1 MASLDCDPSAY
12 DPFSPAVMANPV
24 PFYERLRAKPEVHY
38 IEKFDA
44 WVFSR
49 FQDIVDVLT
58 IGDNAFIASESTL
71 PSEEMLLARHTG
83 VAQELPLDPLP
94 GFALLGS
101 PHYEALRQ
109 AHIKP
114 LQPTAVKALATFVQ
128 GLADELLDE
137 LLPRKRFDLTQ
148 DYGGILSASVIC
160 RLFGMELSMARE
172 VLDMVNAM
180 SRTDQT
186 GGGIDVPTMMARYAS
201 VLGECVTRRRKAGAD
216 GSYPLI
222 DGLIHLDHFGRE
234 LTDAEVAGQ
243 LVCVF
248 VGGTETAPKIT
259 AHGLMELA
267 KAPDQLAAVRADLA
281 ANVPI
286 AVEEMIRFCAP
297 AQWFSRT
304 AHKDVHV
311 AGADIRKGQRI
322 IVLFGSAKWD
332 ESEFDEPE
340 RFVWNRPIRRALS
353 FGTGQHYCIGIHLA
367 RLELRILVETFLRR
381 VGSYSF
387 DMDKA
392 VRFPSSFQWGWNSL
406 PVIVGD

>member
-1 MASLDCDPSAY
+1 MATQDYSPSAY

-24 PFYERLRAKPEVHY
+24 PFYERLRAESPAHFIAKY
-38 IEKFDA
+38 DT

-58 IGDNAFIASESTL
+58 VGDNAFIASDSTL
-71 PSEEMLLARHTG
+71 PSEEMLLQHHRGKA
-83 VAQELPLDPLP
+83 AELPLDPLP

-114 LQPTAVKALATFVQ
+114 LQPTAVKSLAEFVQ
-128 GLADELLDE
+128 GLADDLLDE
-137 LLPRKRFDLTQ
+137 LLPKKRFDLTQ
-148 DYGGILSASVIC
+148 EYGGILSASVIC
-160 RLFGMELSMARE
+160 HLFGIELSHARDVLELVNMA
-172 VLDMVNAM
+172 
-180 SRTDQT
+180 SRTEE

-201 VLGECVTRRRKAGAD
+201 VIGECVTRRRAAGAD

-234 LTDAEVAGQ
+234 LSDEEVAAQ

-248 VGGTETAPKIT
+248 VGGTETAPKIA

-267 KAPDQLAAVRADLA
+267 NAPDQLAAVRADLSKS
-281 ANVPI
+281 VPV

-297 AQWFSRT
+297 AQWFART
-304 AHKDVHV
+304 AHKDVQV

-332 ESEFDEPE
+332 EAEFDQPE
-340 RFVWNRPIRRALS
+340 RFIWNRKISRVLS
-353 FGTGQHYCIGIHLA
+353 FGTGQHYCFGIHLA
-367 RLELRILVETFLRR
+367 RLELKILVGTFLRR
-381 VGSYSF
+381 VGNYSF
-387 DMDKA
+387 DMEHA
-392 VRFPSSFQWGWNSL
+392 VRLPSSFQWGWNSL
-406 PVIVGD
+406 PVIIGD

>member
-1 MASLDCDPSAY
+1 MATQDYSPAAY

-24 PFYERLRAKPEVHY
+24 PFYEELRAKPGVHF
-38 IEKFDA
+38 IEKYDTWA
-44 WVFSR
+44 FSR

-71 PSEEMLLARHTG
+71 PSEEMLLNRHTG
-83 VAQELPLDPLP
+83 TAQELPLDPLP

-114 LQPTAVKALATFVQ
+114 LQPSAVKSLVGFVESLAN
-128 GLADELLDE
+128 ELLDD
-137 LLPRKRFDLTQ
+137 LLPKKRFDLTQ
-148 DYGGILSASVIC
+148 DYGGIISASVIC
-160 RLFGMELSMARE
+160 KLFGLELSRARE
-172 VLDMVNAM
+172 VLDMVNSM
-180 SRTDQT
+180 SRTDET
-186 GGGIDVPTMMARYAS
+186 GGGIDVPTMMARYAAII
-201 VLGECVTRRRKAGAD
+201 GECVVRRRAAGAD
-216 GSYPLI
+216 SSYPLI

-234 LTDAEVAGQ
+234 LTDEEVAGQ

-248 VGGTETAPKIT
+248 VGGTETAPKIA

-267 KAPDQLAAVRADLA
+267 NAPDQMAEVRADLA
-281 ANVPI
+281 KNVPK

-304 AHKDVHV
+304 AHRDVEV
-311 AGADIRKGQRI
+311 AGANIRKGQRI

-332 ESEFDEPE
+332 EAEFDAPQHF
-340 RFVWNRPIRRALS
+340 RWDRPIRRVLS
-353 FGTGQHYCIGIHLA
+353 FGTGQHYCFGIHLA
-367 RLELRILVETFLRR
+367 RLELKIMVETFLRR

-387 DMDKA
+387 DMDSA
-392 VRFPSSFQWGWNSL
+392 VRYPSSFQWGWNSL
-406 PVIVGD
+406 PVIIGD